1 MKNID
6 RLKRRNEAKYRLLK
20 REIRH
25 LNNAIEV
32 VLTKFFQCSASQAR
46 ANYPGLEMF

>member
-1 MKNID
+1 MKNFD

-25 LNNAIEV
+25 INASIEKI
-32 VLTKFFQCSASQAR
+32 LTKFFECTASQAR
-46 ANYPGLEMF
+46 TNYPELGMF